1 MLARS
6 LRSLTARGAWLRSV
20 VALGIAPSIRPT
32 VSLVIRRAHRRG
44 TRSELTERH
53 FLVDTEQAHLAFR
66 HQLAVG
72 VANPRFPEL
81 ARAPARD
88 RARRRCQLAA
98 AHRANERRRI
108 LQPHDALP
116 ARMGDDGG
124 ADRRQRLD
132 DAGVHA
138 AVDDAVT
145 LVVLV
150 ADVDLAGHLVGA
162 GGEDADAGLFD
173 PAAGEV
179 VDEADEVHWREDKL
193 SW

>member
-81 ARAPARD
+81 L
-88 RARRRCQLAA
+88 ARRIALLRGLALGVA
-98 AHRANERRRI
+98 RLGHARSVAPLPHCAWRVASLRSRPWHRA
-108 LQPHDALP
+108 
-116 ARMGDDGG
+116 
-124 ADRRQRLD
+124 
-132 DAGVHA
+132 
-138 AVDDAVT
+138 
-145 LVVLV
+145 
-150 ADVDLAGHLVGA
+150 
-162 GGEDADAGLFD
+162 
-173 PAAGEV
+173 
-179 VDEADEVHWREDKL
+179 
-193 SW
+193 